1 MVKLTL
7 TIIRD
12 PGKNRKS
19 DMEYVLH
26 ILLFHETTMKVIML
40 GITTA
45 SISAARLLQRSLLKI
60 ILDRLSN
67 IQYYEHIIVKFAL
80 IWIRKW
86 FFCRVIQHMM
96 NFLLLL
102 LYVFFFTWRSSLWH
116 QLSWR
121 LRVWSKQFPLAFRSP
136 FQTLNNLSI
145 NLLLLFARPS
155 ISFSVSLSLFLP
167 PMP

>member
-1 MVKLTL
+1 MVKFTL

-12 PGKNRKS
+12 PSKNRKS
-19 DMEYVLH
+19 DMEYALH

-67 IQYYEHIIVKFAL
+67 IQYYEHHCQICSYLNKEMIL
-80 IWIRKW
+80 LSS
-86 FFCRVIQHMM
+86 
-96 NFLLLL
+96 NSTYDEFL
-102 LYVFFFTWRSSLWH
+102 VTITICFFTWRYSLWH